1 MSYTNCRLRDRRR
14 LAASVQSC
22 SAQPLNSPHKAARN
36 SHFETTEFL
45 HRPNIYGTKVNSI
58 LVFLI
63 AYMLILFIY
72 HRYGLRHAKL
82 TRQTEVHFPNPN
94 LRYSRLLCFICWL
107 MLPYCIL
114 VIGWFVFQGQLHD
127 CICTV
132 SAWLYLP
139 FVLFACFSLCMF
151 LWLINDWLIDSLI

>member
-22 SAQPLNSPHKAARN
+22 SAQPLNSHKAAGN

-72 HRYGLRHAKL
+72 HRHGLRHAKL

-94 LRYSRLLCFICWL
+94 LRYSIVFYLLVNAPLLHTCNWFICVSRPTTWL
-107 MLPYCIL
+107 HLYSLPGCTCHLYC
-114 VIGWFVFQGQLHD
+114 LH
-127 CICTV
+127 V
-132 SAWLYLP
+132 SLC
-139 FVLFACFSLCMF
+139 ACFYG
-151 LWLINDWLIDSLI
+151 